1 MVARLEKETEMIKLL
16 YPKYVLT
23 MIAISLLTFMGLT
36 VINQTGQ
43 ILEYEV
49 FTKPGEQSK

>member
-1 MVARLEKETEMIKLL
+1 MIKLL